1 MKVQDLF
8 SLKGKVVIIT
18 GGYGHLGTAMS
29 HAFEEAGAIVYVGAR
44 NKEKFDAKFAGEE
57 NISTADIEQQ
67 FLHYAC
73 EEADALVIV
82 DGGGYLGQAI
92 TIELCKAVLVNLTNY
107 RKFRIYFTEQPMVFR
122 ELDKGQ
128 EGSLL
133 FADGK
138 KMKFLGPDE
147 LCEALQQNGL
157 KITQEKYDELYP
169 HHWKLYEIYHQYP
182 GLFQIGIDELYE
194 PEKIGELPTIPGTG
208 NGRQIF

>member
-1 MKVQDLF
+1 MKIVIGG
-8 SLKGKVVIIT
+8 SYHYPNWNEIKKIMTGLKEV
-18 GGYGHLGTAMS
+18 GHEILMP
-29 HAFEEAGAIVYVGAR
+29 AGDEPI
-44 NKEKFDAKFAGEE
+44 DANADFVKFAGEE

-92 TIELCKAVLVNLTNY
+92 TIELCKAALVNLTNY
-107 RKFRIYFTEQPMVFR
+107 RRFRIYFTEQPMVFH

-128 EGSLL
+128 ECSLL

-138 KMKFLGPDE
+138 KVKFLGPDE
-147 LCEALQQNGL
+147 LCKALQQNGL